1 MKELE
6 ESIMSDK
13 IFVVE
18 IMKQLEEWIMC
29 DKILK
34 KKSAVKNQWR
44 QRNKII

>member
-34 KKSAVKNQWR
+34 EKICGEESVEAKK
-44 QRNKII
+44 